1 MARKYV
7 ADINN
12 IIALC
17 HIVDD
22 FEEFRQKL
30 IPMISPKYNRNFI
43 FQLWEILEGK
53 TKLGARKA
61 KKFYTE
67 NKSVI
72 DTINQ
77 YTQITRFINLN
88 YGYYG
93 DCTGS
98 LEFFYEY
105 ILEHKNEIN
114 QILNILEKLKELDFH
129 TFEFEEDI
137 NFTTETHCL
146 LPPLRANYSII
157 YLDNIEVSPGYSTE
171 VIYRSTSSNYKMNL
185 GVSGESFSKY
195 GKSITLNSLLFD
207 PKRLPKKIDEKEI
220 FDSILT
226 LKHKQEST
234 SEAIRNSVDLSV
246 GVSDLEYQFNSTS
259 SIISSLN
266 GVENK
271 VELLQVLFDIKAD
284 IDKLKTLSE
293 EYDKSVAT
301 NHPSITSEILEHEKN
316 LYLRKRTQ

>member
-1 MARKYV
+1 M
-7 ADINN
+7 
-12 IIALC
+12 
-17 HIVDD
+17 
-22 FEEFRQKL
+22 
-30 IPMISPKYNRNFI
+30 
-43 FQLWEILEGK
+43 
-53 TKLGARKA
+53 
-61 KKFYTE
+61 
-67 NKSVI
+67 
-72 DTINQ
+72 
-77 YTQITRFINLN
+77 
-88 YGYYG
+88 
-93 DCTGS
+93 
-98 LEFFYEY
+98 
-105 ILEHKNEIN
+105 
-114 QILNILEKLKELDFH
+114 
-129 TFEFEEDI
+129 
-137 NFTTETHCL
+137 
-146 LPPLRANYSII
+146 
-157 YLDNIEVSPGYSTE
+157 
-171 VIYRSTSSNYKMNL
+171 
-185 GVSGESFSKY
+185 
-195 GKSITLNSLLFD
+195 
-207 PKRLPKKIDEKEI
+207 IDEKEI